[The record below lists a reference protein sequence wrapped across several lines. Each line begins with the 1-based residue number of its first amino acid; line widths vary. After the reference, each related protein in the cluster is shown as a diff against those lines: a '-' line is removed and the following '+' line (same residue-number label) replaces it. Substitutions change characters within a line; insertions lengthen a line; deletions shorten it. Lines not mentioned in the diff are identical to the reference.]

1 MGWSRKTVSGLKAK
15 FSGLKYLAF
24 SPTIGDEGRVE
35 EEERTPRLLLGW
47 RVSLKF
53 RDYVRV

>member
-1 MGWSRKTVSGLKAK
+1 MWGEGKTVGVSGGGWPQLC
-15 FSGLKYLAF
+15 
-24 SPTIGDEGRVE
+24 EGRVE

-47 RVSLKF
+47 RVSLEF